1 MKITGKTLML
11 TIEHNVQVGHNGAI
25 EATLVHQAFV
35 YRSEKTKNIECDLDF
50 ADVINVK
57 FMGISIEEGY
67 DGFKKFKAG
76 MITLGIDVDKIFDSK
91 ASQLI
96 TDEEME
102 KIKELYTF
110 VCQAYKI
117 KQHIFTT

>member
-1 MKITGKTLML
+1 MKITSKTLML
-11 TIEHNVQVGHNGAI
+11 NIEHNVQVGHNGAI
-25 EATLVHQAFV
+25 EATLVHSAFI

-50 ADVINVK
+50 SDVTNVK

-67 DGFKKFKAG
+67 DGLKKFKAG

-96 TDEEME
+96 TDEEVA
-102 KIKELYTF
+102 KLKELYTF
-110 VCQAYKI
+110 VGQAYKVG
-117 KQHIFTT
+117 QHIFT

>member
-1 MKITGKTLML
+1 MKITNKTLML

-57 FMGISIEEGY
+57 FMGISIEGGY
-67 DGFKKFKAG
+67 DGLKKFKAG
-76 MITLGIDVDKIFDSK
+76 MITLGIDVDKIFDSE

-96 TDEEME
+96 TDEEVA
-102 KIKELYTF
+102 KLKELYTF
-110 VCQAYKI
+110 VGQAYKI